1 MCGRSGNRAYD
12 GLTVPRS
19 MWRGV
24 ISFGLVSIPVRLYV
38 ATESHTAHFR
48 QICAEHLSPIR
59 YKRWCDVGDH
69 EVPYTEI
76 KKGHEVSAATYVV
89 IDDGDLEK
97 LPLPT
102 TRTIT
107 ISEFLPV
114 GQIQG
119 GLYFKSAYYVEPEEL
134 GRKPYH
140 LLQQVLEETG
150 VVALAKVALRDR
162 EHLCALQP
170 VDGLLLLN
178 TLHWPDE
185 IRSPDG
191 LASRQVEVKIH
202 PNEVKMAKNLV
213 QTLLQDVFDPGR
225 YRDEYHEALMQL
237 VNAKVEGAEVISAPE
252 PTTGLMNLM
261 DALKTSV
268 AEAKQRRAA
277 EKAPAR
283 KSTRS
288 RPA

>member
-1 MCGRSGNRAYD
+1 
-12 GLTVPRS
+12 

-24 ISFGLVSIPVRLYV
+24 ISFGLVSIPVRLFV
-38 ATESHTAHFR
+38 ATESHAASFR
-48 QICAEHLSPIR
+48 QLCGEHRSPIR
-59 YKRWCDVGDH
+59 YKRWCEAGDH
-69 EVPYTEI
+69 DVAFSDV
-76 KKGHEVSAATYVV
+76 KKGYEVSADNYVV
-89 IDDGDLEK
+89 IEEADLEK

-102 TRTIT
+102 TRTIA
-107 ISEFLPV
+107 ISEFVPL
-114 GQIQG
+114 GQIVG

-140 LLQQVLEETG
+140 LLEQVLEETG
-150 VVALAKVALRDR
+150 VVAVAKVALRDR

-170 VDGLLLLN
+170 MSGQLLLN

-191 LASRQVEVKIH
+191 WASRVAEIKVH
-202 PNEVKMAKNLV
+202 PNEVKMAKSLV
-213 QTLLQDVFDPGR
+213 QTLLQANFDPSR
-225 YRDEYHEALMQL
+225 YRDDYHEALMQV

-252 PTTGLMNLM
+252 PAAGLMNLM

-268 AEAKQRRAA
+268 AEAKKQRAA
-277 EKAPAR
+277 EGAAAK

-288 RPA
+288 RSA

>member
-1 MCGRSGNRAYD
+1 
-12 GLTVPRS
+12 

-38 ATESHTAHFR
+38 ATESHSASFR
-48 QICAEHLSPIR
+48 QICAEHMAPIR

-76 KKGHEVSAATYVV
+76 KKGHEVSAASYVV
-89 IDDGDLEK
+89 IEDADLEK

-102 TRTIT
+102 TRTIA
-107 ISEFLPV
+107 ISEFVPV
-114 GQIQG
+114 SQIQG
-119 GLYFKSAYYVEPEEL
+119 GLYFKTAYYVEPEEL

-150 VVALAKVALRDR
+150 VVAVAKIALRDR

-170 VDGLLLLN
+170 MDGQLLLN

-185 IRSPDG
+185 IRPADG
-191 LASRQVEVKIH
+191 LAGRHDEVKVH
-202 PNEVKMAKNLV
+202 PNEMKMAKSLV
-213 QTLLQDVFDPGR
+213 QTLLQDVFDPSR
-225 YRDEYHEALMQL
+225 HRDDYHEALMQV

-252 PTTGLMNLM
+252 PTSGLMNLM

-277 EKAPAR
+277 EKTPA
-283 KSTRS
+283 KKPTRRRS
-288 RPA
+288 A

>member
-1 MCGRSGNRAYD
+1 
-12 GLTVPRS
+12 

-48 QICAEHLSPIR
+48 QICAEHMAPIR

-69 EVPYTEI
+69 EVPYDEI
-76 KKGHEVSAATYVV
+76 KKGHEVSASSYVV

-97 LPLPT
+97 LPLAT
-102 TRTIT
+102 TRTIA
-107 ISEFLPV
+107 ISEFVPVAQLP
-114 GQIQG
+114 G
-119 GLYFKSAYYVEPEEL
+119 GLYFKAAYYVEPEEL

-140 LLQQVLEETG
+140 LLQQVLAETS

-170 VDGLLLLN
+170 LGGQLLLN
-178 TLHWPDE
+178 TLHSPDE
-185 IRSPDG
+185 IRPPNG
-191 LASRQVEVKIH
+191 LASQGGEVKIH
-202 PNEVKMAKNLV
+202 PNEVRMAKNLV

-225 YRDEYHEALMQL
+225 YRDDYHEALMQL

-252 PTTGLMNLM
+252 PTSGLMNLM

-268 AEAKQRRAA
+268 AEAKQRRADENER
-277 EKAPAR
+277 EKAPGK
-283 KSTRS
+283 KSSRS